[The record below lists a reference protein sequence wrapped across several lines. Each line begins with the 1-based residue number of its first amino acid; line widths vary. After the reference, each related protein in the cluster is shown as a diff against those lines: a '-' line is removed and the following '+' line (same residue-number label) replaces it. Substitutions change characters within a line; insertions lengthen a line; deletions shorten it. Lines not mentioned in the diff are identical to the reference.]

1 MYCWSCGESLSRF
14 GGPCPRCNAPPALPE
29 REPRG
34 RPLGTCPACGYR
46 GDGIPYFRRAGHAA
60 LLVAAT
66 VFTYGIGGLAY
77 WLLKRNDLICPSC
90 GLSWGRAVP
99 AFLPGKESLGPE
111 SGTSLARGGGDPGRS
126 GTGSSGF
133 PGEALPGSGIG
144 RRVTGVVLALVAL
157 LLLGTGI
164 VEAEA
169 SMVAASAA
177 FGAGGAA
184 SFAWGWK
191 ALQQRREA
199 VLRRLQRRV
208 LNLARERGGRLTA
221 TDVASELDLSLS
233 GGERVL
239 LSLDDGF
246 RVRSDVTDEGLLVFD
261 FPEIRLRPGSPDEP
275 AVSGNTPHGE
285 DSTSV

>member
-14 GGPCPRCNAPPALPE
+14 GGPCARCNAPPALPE

-46 GDGIPYFRRAGHAA
+46 GDGMPYFRRAGHAA

-77 WLLKRNDLICPSC
+77 WLIKRNDLICPSC
-90 GLSWGRAVP
+90 GLSWGRAVH
-99 AFLPGKESLGPE
+99 SLGH
-111 SGTSLARGGGDPGRS
+111 GDGSLDAGSEPAGRRSRPGAGRA
-126 GTGSSGF
+126 GSSGS
-133 PGEALPGSGIG
+133 PGDPLPGSGIG
-144 RRVTGVVLALVAL
+144 RRVTGVVLALAAL
-157 LLLGTGI
+157 LLLGVGI
-164 VEAEA
+164 VEAELGA
-169 SMVAASAA
+169 VVTGAV

-184 SFAWGWK
+184 TFAWGWK

-208 LNLARERGGRLTA
+208 LHLARERGGRLTA
-221 TDVASELDLSLS
+221 TDVAAELDLSLT

-246 RVRSDVTDEGLLVFD
+246 RVRSDVTEEGLLVFD
-261 FPEIRLRPGSPDEP
+261 FPEIRLRPGDRDDP
-275 AVSGNTPHGE
+275 ALLGNPPGSGESAPA
-285 DSTSV
+285 